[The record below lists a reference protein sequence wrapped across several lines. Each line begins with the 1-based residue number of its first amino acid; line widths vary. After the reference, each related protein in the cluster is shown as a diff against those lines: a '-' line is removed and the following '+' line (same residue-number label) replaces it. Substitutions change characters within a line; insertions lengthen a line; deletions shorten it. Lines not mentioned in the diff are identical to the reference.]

1 MNRQKETSFFYGYI
15 IVFACFL
22 VQGIG
27 VGSYIAYGVF
37 FKPLLAEFG
46 WSRTTVSGASSM
58 AFLLMGFLGI
68 LAGNL
73 NDRLGPRIIM
83 TVTGAF
89 FGCSYLLLSQLHAVW
104 QLYLL
109 YGLVAGIGLS
119 AVDVIPLTT
128 TARWFLWRRG
138 MMTGLVKVGTG
149 AGQLMMPLLA
159 GICII
164 HFGWRTASMVIGMI
178 VLFFIIGSGQLLRRD
193 PGQMGQLP
201 DGRTEPAAGMRHSS
215 ESGLTLQEALHST
228 QFWMLCTVNLLA
240 VSCMLTILVH
250 IVPHATDMGIDT
262 IKAAGILSTI
272 GGVSMASRLTVG
284 IAIDRIG
291 NRKCMMLCLIL
302 LIASFLWLHVARGIW
317 MLYFFAAIYGLA
329 HGGFFTVI
337 SPIVAELFGIRSH
350 GVFFGIVACCGT
362 VGGAIGPVL
371 AGFVFDVTRSYH
383 LIFLVLVGLASMGLF
398 LTLLLKPAI
407 SQGHS
412 EA

>member
-1 MNRQKETSFFYGYI
+1 
-15 IVFACFL
+15 
-22 VQGIG
+22 
-27 VGSYIAYGVF
+27 
-37 FKPLLAEFG
+37 
-46 WSRTTVSGASSM
+46 
-58 AFLLMGFLGI
+58 
-68 LAGNL
+68 
-73 NDRLGPRIIM
+73 
-83 TVTGAF
+83 
-89 FGCSYLLLSQLHAVW
+89 
-104 QLYLL
+104 
-109 YGLVAGIGLS
+109 
-119 AVDVIPLTT
+119 
-128 TARWFLWRRG
+128 
-138 MMTGLVKVGTG
+138 
-149 AGQLMMPLLA
+149 
-159 GICII
+159 
-164 HFGWRTASMVIGMI
+164 
-178 VLFFIIGSGQLLRRD
+178 
-193 PGQMGQLP
+193 
-201 DGRTEPAAGMRHSS
+201 
-215 ESGLTLQEALHST
+215 
-228 QFWMLCTVNLLA
+228 
-240 VSCMLTILVH
+240 MLTILVH